1 MSDIK
6 KRFLV
11 IGVIQSKNNKKYYA
25 SGRMWSTDKLC
36 WIGSKNKDGSWGDQ
50 LVEIPI
56 TSYQKLKEKIETCA
70 AVLVDAECVG
80 YNDYN
85 FPIWSLKV

>member
-11 IGVIQSKNNKKYYA
+11 IGVIQSKNNGKYYA

-50 LVEIPI
+50 LIEIPI
-56 TSYQKLKEKIETCA
+56 NSFQKLKEKIVTHTFSIYKNC
-70 AVLVDAECVG
+70 CTG
-80 YNDYN
+80 YY
-85 FPIWSLKV
+85 FFL